1 MTVNQKAKSFRESL
15 GLSIDD
21 FCPLVG
27 FSKTYVSM
35 LENGEREF
43 SSNAIKAYLKA
54 GAGYFQASDFFTE
67 GAC

>member
-1 MTVNQKAKSFRESL
+1 
-15 GLSIDD
+15 
-21 FCPLVG
+21 
-27 FSKTYVSM
+27 M